1 MRVKY
6 SILSGFIFAII
17 MFIYLA
23 ITSKIDIAIVVSI
36 FILLISPILFYF
48 KMFSKVDFT
57 ERFQKIDKN
66 KVIHSGMSSHLKDGI
81 TVGGTLYLLH
91 DKIIFQTNMIN
102 FIKRH
107 EKTIFLNQITEV
119 NFKDTLAF
127 IKNGLHIINRNHESD
142 KFIVT
147 KREMWKEKIE
157 KQISKLN

>member
-6 SILSGFIFAII
+6 SILSGFLFAII

-23 ITSKIDIAIVVSI
+23 TTSKIDIAIFVSI

-57 ERFQKIDKN
+57 EKFQKIDKS

-81 TVGGTLYLLH
+81 TVGGNLYLLN
-91 DKIIFQTNMIN
+91 DKLIFQTNMIN

-107 EKTIFLNQITEV
+107 EKTIFLNQIAEV
-119 NFKDTLAF
+119 DFKDTMGF
-127 IKNGLHIINRNHESD
+127 IKNGLHITNRNHEND

-147 KREMWKEKIE
+147 KREIWKEKIE